1 MQRGLWEKSYA
12 RDNGTGGYR
21 RKALDFVS
29 RDSIEENNVLTCRRN
44 ILDAM
49 AQLATMWKLNW

>member
-1 MQRGLWEKSYA
+1 MQCSPWEKSYT
-12 RDNGTGGYR
+12 RDNGTGSCR

-29 RDSIEENNVLTCRRN
+29 RDPIEGNNVLTCRRN